1 MRNAV
6 AGAALAVF
14 AGSARAADVAAAASD
29 PVAATPREMFLAA
42 GIGAMITCAVTSFF
56 LAGRVTERTHVAL
69 AMLVVLIGGFCLFVI
84 FGLVGREIP
93 IAGFLVV
100 LGLIGLFKLMNQF
113 EIRRGRVPR
122 ANKTSEE

>member
-1 MRNAV
+1 MHDAV
-6 AGAALAVF
+6 AGIVLAGF
-14 AGSARAADVAAAASD
+14 AGSAHAADVLGGTSD
-29 PVAATPREMFLAA
+29 PVSATPREMFLAA
-42 GIGAMITCAVTSFF
+42 GIGAMIACGAASFF

-93 IAGFLVV
+93 IAGFFVI

>member
-93 IAGFLVV
+93 IAGFFVV